1 MSTMR
6 QESLQPATYAD
17 LLVYPEGQRWELI
30 EGVPML
36 QSAPNWQHQFLV
48 RELMLNIALCLH
60 GKPCQVFPSPFDV
73 QFGDPDDADDE
84 VSTVLQ
90 PDLVVVCDPSRL
102 YKSGYRGSPRLVVEI
117 ISPGTARKDMLVKYR
132 IYQKAGVA
140 SYWIVQPEER
150 NILQYHL
157 NETGVYELV
166 NVVTEADTLT
176 DAEFPE
182 MAIPGAGLFPPMVV
196 EPDMEGERI

>member
-1 MSTMR
+1 MTTMR
-6 QESLQPATYAD
+6 QEPFQPATYAD
-17 LLVYPEGQRWELI
+17 LLFFPEGQQWELI
-30 EGVPML
+30 EGIPMM
-36 QSAPNWQHQFLV
+36 QSAPKWQHQMISG
-48 RELMLNIALCLH
+48 ELLSALMAYLR
-60 GKPCQVFPSPFDV
+60 GKSCQAFHAPFDV
-73 QFGDPDDADDE
+73 QFGNPDDADDA

-117 ISPGTARKDMLVKYR
+117 ISPGTARKDMLIKYR
-132 IYQKAGVA
+132 VYQKAGVA

-157 NETGVYELV
+157 NEAGIYELV

-176 DAEFPE
+176 DPEFPE
-182 MAIPGAGLFPPMVV
+182 MEIPGAGLFPPMTV
-196 EPDMEGERI
+196 ESGER